1 MVVTS
6 LFVFLIKHSPNFC
19 VAKKIHLSILL
30 AVFNGSCAQS
40 VPAHTRWNGAY
51 DQNVYFASKQTNEK
65 RVLANHNTPLPVYV
79 GTKYFDLKN
88 QHNWQPYH
96 YQISNKTTG
105 KKHPKPLEGK
115 GGRYLPRKKTATK
128 PPRRNDRD
136 KSYHSPVHR
145 AGAQRHPSSRTHTIR
160 AGPMVTHR

>member
-51 DQNVYFASKQTNEK
+51 DQNVYFAPKQTNEK
-65 RVLANHNTPLPVYV
+65 RVLANHDTPLPVYV

-88 QHNWQPYH
+88 QRRK
-96 YQISNKTTG
+96 ISTKEKDSNKTT
-105 KKHPKPLEGK
+105 KKK
-115 GGRYLPRKKTATK
+115 
-128 PPRRNDRD
+128 
-136 KSYHSPVHR
+136 
-145 AGAQRHPSSRTHTIR
+145 
-160 AGPMVTHR
+160 